1 MILSR
6 KKFNESEFV
15 NKNLGQYMTPTRVAK
30 LVAREL
36 GECDTVVDFAVG
48 EGALLGAVQNRCPD
62 VRAIGFDV
70 DRAMVGVAQESLA
83 AADIRCGDG
92 LVARLP
98 AARLTGRVGVVGNP
112 PFVGVAQ
119 DRYGWLQRAFKGL
132 AGKRG
137 LDRAEIQ
144 FLARSLLTARAGRGR
159 VVIVLPIGF
168 ADGDI
173 YRALRALLMTQYRLV
188 RCIEMSGDIFA
199 DTEARTVMLV
209 IDTVGAPSDEV
220 EICEMTADANVPTRI
235 CKTTL
240 EPGARLDARYHKAM
254 TMAGSSGPQLKDLK
268 VTVTRG
274 IVSRKEAESQNIVAL
289 HTSDLGRVQGG
300 RLVAARLCPSTDER
314 HTVARRG
321 DILLPR
327 TGSRVRWTPV
337 LVESGAAPITD
348 HVFRIRAPRALRQ
361 LVVDSF
367 NHPSFADWLQ
377 GVSKGVC
384 ATVLTKSELM
394 RMPLFAYGAAGP
406 SVTS

>member
-1 MILSR
+1 M
-6 KKFNESEFV
+6 
-15 NKNLGQYMTPTRVAK
+15 NKDLGQYMTPSRVAK

-36 GECDTVVDFAVG
+36 GKCDTVVDFAAG
-48 EGALLGAVQNRCPD
+48 EGALLSAVQSRHGD
-62 VRAIGFDV
+62 TRAIGFDV
-70 DRAMVGVAQESLA
+70 DRTMVDVAQGSLA
-83 AADIRCGDG
+83 ESDIRCGDG
-92 LVARLP
+92 LIARLP

-112 PFVGVAQ
+112 PFVTVAQ
-119 DRYGWLQRAFKGL
+119 DRYSWLQKAFKGL

-137 LDRAEIQ
+137 LDRAELH
-144 FLARSLLTARAGRGR
+144 FLARSLLTARAGQGR

-173 YRALRALLMTQYRLV
+173 YKALRAMLMTQYRLV
-188 RCIEMSGDIFA
+188 RCIEMSGDIFT

-220 EICEMTADANVPTRI
+220 EICEMAGSATTPTRI
-235 CKTTL
+235 RKIKL
-240 EPGARLDARYHKAM
+240 APGARLDARYHKAM
-254 TMAGSSGPQLKDLK
+254 AMAANAGPQLGDLK

-274 IVSRKEAESQNIVAL
+274 IVSRKEAETQNIVAL

-300 RLVAARLCPSTDER
+300 RLVTARLCPSTDER

-337 LVESGAAPITD
+337 IVESGAAPITD

-361 LVVDSF
+361 LVADSF
-367 NHPSFADWLQ
+367 NHPAFAEWLQ

-394 RMPLFAYGAAGP
+394 RMPMFAYGPASRSA
-406 SVTS
+406 TL